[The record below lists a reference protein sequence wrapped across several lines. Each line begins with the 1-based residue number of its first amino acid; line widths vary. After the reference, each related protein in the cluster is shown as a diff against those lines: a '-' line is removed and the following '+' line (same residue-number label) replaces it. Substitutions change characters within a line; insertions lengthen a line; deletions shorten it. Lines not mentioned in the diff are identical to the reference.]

1 MRRAREQPRLA
12 IAKGRGAV
20 GLVLA
25 GVLPGVAVKSGDGD
39 RVRAT
44 EIRLVS
50 AQRYANARASELRT
64 AIAHTE
70 RIARDLR
77 DANGQ
82 AETLAESNRRLRREL
97 HTARRARHHARRQR

>member
-12 IAKGRGAV
+12 IAKGLGAV

-25 GVLPGVAVKSGDGD
+25 GVVLGVAVKSGDGD

-44 EIRLVS
+44 EVRVVS
-50 AQRYANARASELRT
+50 AQRSANARASELRI

-70 RIARDLR
+70 RIARDVR
-77 DANGQ
+77 DANGRAQ
-82 AETLAESNRRLRREL
+82 TLAESNRRLRREL
-97 HTARRARHHARRQR
+97 RTARRARRQARRQP